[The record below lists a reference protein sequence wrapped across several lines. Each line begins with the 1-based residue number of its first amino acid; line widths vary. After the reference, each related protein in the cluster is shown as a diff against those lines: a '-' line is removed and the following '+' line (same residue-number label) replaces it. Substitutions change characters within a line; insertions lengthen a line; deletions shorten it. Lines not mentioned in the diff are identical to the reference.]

1 MAKVQK
7 KALIS
12 VSDKTG
18 LLDFSRVIAQQFEI
32 LSTAGTFQL
41 LSNEGISVQKI
52 EDYTGIPELLGGKV
66 KTLHPKIF
74 AGILCVEESD
84 LIPAIRLVVV
94 NLYPVGKKEID
105 IGGAALLRAAAKNY
119 ENVVVV
125 CDPNDYEEVGRKLG
139 IGQIDCRFR
148 KALAAKAFR
157 LTAAYDAAIASSME
171 ENFFPAQL
179 TLSFTKLRELAYGE
193 NPSSRAV
200 LYLNGK
206 EGGDSAAT
214 ATQLQGKPL
223 SYNNVLDAD
232 AALELVKKFSQPA
245 CAIIKHNNP
254 CGVAIKENACR
265 AFIEAF
271 EADPLCA
278 FGGVVAFNC
287 CVDLETA
294 EAMRKR
300 FFDLVIAPDYEKKAL
315 EILGEKKNLRVLKTG
330 AISSSNLRQ
339 TVFKEVAGGLLV
351 QTNEPFVIQEEDC
364 RVVTDKKPSEAQI
377 QELLFAAKVNEE
389 VKSNSSVIA
398 RDGIAVGVGAGQM
411 SRIDSVFLALRKAK
425 ERAKGAVLSSDG
437 FFPFADSIESAA
449 EAGIT
454 AIIQPGGS
462 KKDQEVIEACNR
474 NGIAMIFTGKRL
486 FKH

>member
-1 MAKVQK
+1 MK
-7 KALIS
+7 KAIIS
-12 VSDKTG
+12 VCDKTG
-18 LLDFSRVIAQQFEI
+18 LLNFSRTLAQHFEI

-41 LSNEGISVQKI
+41 LEAQGIPAQKI
-52 EDYTGIPELLGGKV
+52 EEYTGIPELLGGKV

-74 AGILCVEESD
+74 AGILCAEEVD
-84 LIPAIRLVVV
+84 LIPAIRIVVV
-94 NLYPVGKKEID
+94 NLYPVGKGEID
-105 IGGAALLRAAAKNY
+105 IGGSALLRAAAKNY

-125 CDPNDYEEVGRKLG
+125 CDPSDYEEVARRLISGEVDG
-139 IGQIDCRFR
+139 EFR

-171 ENFFPAQL
+171 DVLFPSGL
-179 TLSFTKLRELAYGE
+179 TLSFTKLRDLAYGE
-193 NPSSRAV
+193 NPYTQAA
-200 LYLNGK
+200 LYLSKQGQVA
-206 EGGDSAAT
+206 SAAT
-214 ATQLQGKPL
+214 AVQLHGRPL

-232 AALELVKKFSQPA
+232 AALELVKKFDQPA

-254 CGVAIKENACR
+254 CGVSLKENASK
-265 AFIEAF
+265 AFLEAF
-271 EADPLCA
+271 EGDPLCA

-294 EAMRKR
+294 EAMQKR
-300 FFDLVIAPDYEKKAL
+300 FFDLIIAPDYEAEAM
-315 EILGEKKNLRVLKTG
+315 EILKGKPNLKILRTG
-330 AISSSNLRQ
+330 AFIPYTSSLRH
-339 TVFKEVAGGLLV
+339 TVLKEVASGLLV
-351 QTNEPFVIQEEDC
+351 QTREPFPVREGEWE
-364 RVVTDKKPSEAQI
+364 VVTEKQPTQEQI

-398 RDGIAVGVGAGQM
+398 KEGMVVGVGAGQM
-411 SRIDSVFLALRKAK
+411 SRIDCVLLALRKAK

-437 FFPFADSIESAA
+437 FFPFADSIEAAA
-449 EAGIT
+449 EAGIV

-474 NGIAMIFTGKRL
+474 QGIAMIFTGKRL

>member
-1 MAKVQK
+1 MK
-7 KALIS
+7 KAIIS

-18 LLDFSRVIAQQFEI
+18 LLDFSRILAQQFEI

-41 LSNEGISVQKI
+41 LNSEGIPVQKI
-52 EDYTGIPELLGGKV
+52 EDYTGVPELLGGKV

-74 AGILCVEESD
+74 AGILCVEEAD

-94 NLYPVGKKEID
+94 NLYPVGKGEID
-105 IGGAALLRAAAKNY
+105 IGGSALLRAAAKNY

-125 CDPNDYEEVGRKLG
+125 SDPSDYEEVARRLSAG
-139 IGQIDCRFR
+139 IVDREFR
-148 KALAAKAFR
+148 KALAAKAFS
-157 LTAAYDAAIASSME
+157 LTAAYDAAIASSLNKE
-171 ENFFPAQL
+171 LFPTQL
-179 TLSFTKLRELAYGE
+179 TVSFTKLRELAYGE
-193 NPSSRAV
+193 NPSSQAA
-200 LYLNGK
+200 LYLNDK
-206 EGGDSAAT
+206 EEVGAAAT

-232 AALELVKKFSQPA
+232 SAFELVKKFSQPA
-245 CAIIKHNNP
+245 CAIVKHNNP
-254 CGVAIKENACR
+254 CGVAIKENVCP
-265 AFIEAF
+265 AFIEAY

-287 CVDLETA
+287 CVDFETA

-300 FFDLVIAPDYEKKAL
+300 FFDLVIAPDYEERAL
-315 EILGEKKNLRVLKTG
+315 EILSGKTNLRVLKTG
-330 AISSSNLRQ
+330 DFSSNLRQ
-339 TVFKEVAGGLLV
+339 IIFKEVAGGLLV
-351 QTNEPFVIQEEDC
+351 QTNEPFAIQEEDL
-364 RVVTDKKPSEAQI
+364 RVVTDKKPSEEQI
-377 QELLFAAKVNEE
+377 QDLLFAAKVNGE
-389 VKSNSSVIA
+389 VKSNSSVVA
-398 RDGIAVGVGAGQM
+398 RDGVAVGVGAGQM

-437 FFPFADSIESAA
+437 FFPFADSIDAA
-449 EAGIT
+449 ADAGIT

-474 NGIAMIFTGKRL
+474 NGIAMVFTGKRL